1 MGLPCRHIAAA
12 LYTAAMH
19 GERHPLFLEEKNI
32 RPRWR
37 YQAHP
42 ICTLFVS
49 TCEPNVRNPNTLGSN
64 SSLEFNC
71 NLLSKIKAPSKVAT
85 RFSKLQEICGPL
97 LEEGKTNVYNYK
109 VVMAYLS
116 KAVNG
121 ITSFYNRMEQVIVWT
136 LLKTHRWSEIL
147 PTRTTA
153 SLELWTMLTVET
165 WCVYQQKFGNENEPL
180 PVTLAFTIR
189 MPMLHVTSHRAY
201 SQQCPQRS
209 NPNHIK
215 NPAQAAETRKKFD
228 VVSQS
233 ALTIA
238 WTTIFSWICIL

>member
-19 GERHPLFLEEKNI
+19 DERHPLFLEEKNI

-37 YQAHP
+37 CQQHP
-42 ICTLFVS
+42 VCTLFVS
-49 TCEPNVRNPNTLGSN
+49 TCEPNVRNPNALGTN
-64 SSLEFNC
+64 SSSEFNC

-121 ITSFYNRMEQVIVWT
+121 IHEFLQSDGTGDCMDFIEDAPMIRNAANKNDRFTSIVNHANRRNMMC
-136 LLKTHRWSEIL
+136 L
-147 PTRTTA
+147 PTEVRKRKRTVA
-153 SLELWTMLTVET
+153 CDACLY
-165 WCVYQQKFGNENEPL
+165 YQN
-180 PVTLAFTIR
+180 A
-189 MPMLHVTSHRAY
+189 HVTSHRAY

-238 WTTIFSWICIL
+238 